1 MSILNTSQFQ
11 MLHTELSKSLEIKV
25 LRALQKIKSKFEEN
39 EHRKLYPTGL
49 RPGVFHGTPKVYK
62 LQQQQ

>member
-1 MSILNTSQFQ
+1 

-39 EHRKLYPTGL
+39 EYRKLYPTGL
-49 RPGVFHGTPKVYK
+49 RPGVFHGTPKVHK